1 MKRLTKFQLLYKGYC
16 STCIKA
22 KSKKRDFNFYTGQ
35 YCASMLCMEVPMG
48 AYKYRVKDVQFNV
61 LVSFDD

>member
-16 STCIKA
+16 TACIKA
-22 KSKKRDFNFYTGQ
+22 KSKKRDFNFYTGE
-35 YCASMLCMEVPMG
+35 YSASMLCMDPPAG
-48 AYKYRVKDVQFNV
+48 AYKYRVKDVQFDV